1 MKPCDLF
8 VLIVTL
14 LLGVTETSAAQTTM
28 EPWLT
33 RSADNSRS
41 GWNPSERQLT
51 QASVATKGINRA
63 TIIPVIGDARGMEAQ
78 PLILPNVKTALGT
91 RDVLVL
97 PSMADVVRGVDAH
110 DGSGIWQVT
119 LGVPVTGSKN
129 IDFHQINQFW
139 GCLSTGVID
148 PDTQRLYQVC
158 WVSPDKSGKPETAQ
172 YFMFVLNM
180 ADGSQVV
187 PPVQIEGQNFEKGTR
202 KQRSALVE
210 TNVNGVKTV
219 LGCAGTVQETAA
231 GASGYCFAF
240 DVASNKV
247 SAMQALSAGEGAG
260 VWMAGQGAAADGQ
273 GFLYVTTGNGDFD
286 GITQWGESFLKLK
299 YTPPSGNTAA
309 TLQVVDHW
317 TPWTDFARTGQK
329 ATPTLRPSGV
339 SASSEALMQT
349 VSGGINTALKNAR
362 LEAMINDRGKPTVLV
377 FPEMA
382 QGAWADEDFGSA
394 GPACIFS
401 IGVCIASGKDGLA
414 YPIKTAS
421 LGGTTPADLANPKAN
436 CAKLAGPPV
445 WLTMSPGPVD
455 PCPTD
460 PRSLNF
466 FPWGDTAH
474 LHMTPVQFFDP
485 VLNSLVI
492 FAWGENS
499 QLHKWKVSSTGA
511 LTYVAQS
518 HEYASA
524 TVREKPPGGMPGG
537 FCSGSSDGADP
548 NSALLFCTIPYGDA
562 NTNVVNGRFLV
573 YDPVHLAPDGS
584 LKVLWDSQ
592 RWNVQFVFNKFDP
605 PVVDGGQIYVPN
617 YNGGVDLYRLVQ

>member
-1 MKPCDLF
+1 MKPCHLF
-8 VLIVTL
+8 LLIVTL
-14 LLGVTETSAAQTTM
+14 LLGLTETSAAQTTM
-28 EPWLT
+28 EPWFT

-299 YTPPSGNTAA
+299 YTPSSGNTAA

-485 VLNSLVI
+485 VLNSWVI

-537 FCSGSSDGADP
+537 FCSGSSNAADP
-548 NSALLFCTIPYGDA
+548 DSALLFCTIPYGDA
-562 NTNVVNGRFLV
+562 NANVVSGRFLV
-573 YDPVHLAPDGS
+573 YDPVHLAADGS

-592 RWNVQFVFNKFDP
+592 QWNIQFLFNKFDP

-617 YNGGVDLYRLVQ
+617 YNGGVDLYRSVQ